1 MEHVLPPAEELARLD
16 RELAE
21 LEARRARLLTRR
33 AWLLAALRPPAP
45 SAAPGWNPS
54 AWGAPGTG
62 RPDAPARPWGS
73 VPPKGPSAPRG
84 AQNVLLTLGGLLLT
98 VAAIAFTLVSWGS
111 MGIGG
116 RSAVLALVTAGAL
129 AAPAVLLKRGLTAT
143 AEALTALA
151 LVLTLLDAYAVHA
164 VAAPDTD
171 GLGFTAGAAAVL
183 AALWTGY
190 GLALSRLRLPLP
202 AAVVL
207 AQWPL
212 LFGAWAAGAPASV
225 VGWALLATAV
235 LDGAIA
241 LWGRGTGARVT
252 ACVGGSVMGASA
264 LLVGL
269 TQSVTASGPLGALAP
284 GALLLT
290 AAAAALAGAW
300 RAPRGVA
307 RAGGVVAGLA
317 VVAAVGGVPAAALP
331 EGWRV
336 LAYVSAALALTA
348 VVRTGL
354 PGNAA
359 LGVLVASAAVVAG
372 ALAGALPGLAAVLL
386 GPVTLLPDAWAG
398 PEEGF
403 RAALGSTL
411 PWPELRAA
419 PVVLAVTAALLG
431 SAYRWW
437 PSWAR
442 IAEPLIAREA
452 PGSGATAAPG
462 ASGTPGAGV
471 AAGATHGAGTPGA
484 PDSGTPRAGGT
495 AVPGAP
501 GAAGAGGTPDPE
513 RPDAGTPVGA
523 AAPGASGAPGTG
535 GRAGAGGAAGAPAA
549 AAPGTGAP
557 WYAGGPAGAPWYT
570 GGASAARGRPAAAAL
585 RGAAGAAA
593 AVLGWGALLLAG
605 AVLDVPYA
613 VAVGGETVLVAGLLA
628 LAVHGTDG
636 GRDGSAAVRG
646 TALVVAPAGAVSA
659 GLLSLASE
667 GASYAVFGVLAALFA
682 GAAVR
687 ARGGVP
693 RTVFAVA
700 ATAGCTVLTG
710 FAGRSLGLAPHEAAP
725 LVLLVPALT
734 VLLGAGLRR
743 DPVAAPVELTG
754 ALGALVAVGLAV
766 PDAPFLA
773 LVLALCGVLA
783 AGAAVRPERRPVA
796 GHLAAALFVLA
807 TWVRLGASEVSFP
820 EAYTLPVTVPALV
833 VGFLRRRKDPEASSW
848 TAYGPGLA
856 VTLLPSL
863 AVAWTD
869 PDWRR
874 PLLLGVAA
882 LVITLLGARHR
893 LQALLL
899 LGGAVLALDGL
910 HELAPYV
917 VQVAGA
923 LPRWLPP
930 ALAGLLLLVVGAT
943 YEQRLRDARRLRDAL
958 GRMR

>member
-1 MEHVLPPAEELARLD
+1 MEHVPPPAEELARLD

-21 LEARRARLLTRR
+21 LDARRAQLLTRR

-45 SAAPGWNPS
+45 TAAPGWNPS
-54 AWGAPGTG
+54 AWGAPAAG
-62 RPDAPARPWGS
+62 RPGAPAQPWGY
-73 VPPKGPSAPRG
+73 VPPKQPSTPRS

-98 VAAIAFTLVSWGS
+98 IAAIAFTLVSWGS

-116 RSAVLALVTAGAL
+116 RSAVLALVTVAAL
-129 AAPAVLLKRGLTAT
+129 AAPAVLLRRGLTAT
-143 AEALTALA
+143 AEALAALA

-171 GLGFTAGAAAVL
+171 GLGFTAVAAAVL
-183 AALWTGY
+183 AALWTAY
-190 GLALSRLRLPLP
+190 GLALGKLHLPLP

-212 LFGAWAAGAPASV
+212 LFGAWAAGAPGLV

-241 LWGRGTGARVT
+241 LWGKGTGTRVT
-252 ACVGGSVMGASA
+252 ACVGGSVMAFSA

-269 TQSVTASGPLGALAP
+269 TLSVTASGPLGALAP

-290 AAAAALAGAW
+290 GAAAALAGAW
-300 RAPRGVA
+300 RAPKGFA
-307 RAGGVVAGLA
+307 RASGVVAGLA
-317 VVAAVGGVPAAALP
+317 VVAAVGGVPAAAVP
-331 EGWRV
+331 EDWGV
-336 LAYVSAALALTA
+336 LAYLSAGLALTA

-354 PGNAA
+354 PRNAV

-386 GPVTLLPDAWAG
+386 GPVALLSDVWAG
-398 PEEGF
+398 SPEGF

-411 PWPELRAA
+411 PWTGLAA
-419 PVVLAVTAALLG
+419 TPVVLAVSAGLLG

-437 PSWAR
+437 PSLAR
-442 IAEPLIAREA
+442 IAAPLIAREEPGPAGAAAYGAGSAGA
-452 PGSGATAAPG
+452 PGTGTPEAGGAAVPGTGGEPGAGTAGTGGTPAPG
-462 ASGTPGAGV
+462 ASGA
-471 AAGATHGAGTPGA
+471 
-484 PDSGTPRAGGT
+484 
-495 AVPGAP
+495 GAP
-501 GAAGAGGTPDPE
+501 GAP
-513 RPDAGTPVGA
+513 GA
-523 AAPGASGAPGTG
+523 AAPGASGAPWYAG
-535 GRAGAGGAAGAPAA
+535 GRAR
-549 AAPGTGAP
+549 AP
-557 WYAGGPAGAPWYT
+557 WYAGGAPAV
-570 GGASAARGRPAAAAL
+570 RRRPSAAAL
-585 RGAAGAAA
+585 RGAAGAGA

-613 VAVGGETVLVAGLLA
+613 VAVAGETVLVAGLLA
-628 LAVHGTDG
+628 LAVRGAG
-636 GRDGSAAVRG
+636 SGRDASAAVPV
-646 TALVVAPAGAVSA
+646 TALVVALAGAVSA
-659 GLLSLASE
+659 GLLSLASQ
-667 GASYAVFGVLAALFA
+667 GASYAVFGALTALFA
-682 GAAVR
+682 GASVR
-687 ARGGVP
+687 TGAGVE
-693 RTVFAVA
+693 RAVFAVA
-700 ATAGCTVLTG
+700 ATVGGTVLTG
-710 FAGRSLGLAPHEAAP
+710 FAGRSLELAPHEAAP

-734 VLLGAGLRR
+734 VLFGARLRR
-743 DPVAAPVELTG
+743 NPVALPVELTG

-766 PDAPFLA
+766 PDAPFLD

-796 GHLAAALFVLA
+796 GYLAAALFVLA
-807 TWVRLGASEVSFP
+807 TWVRLAASEVSFP

-856 VTLLPSL
+856 ATLLPSL

-869 PDWRR
+869 PDWQR

-882 LVITLLGARHR
+882 LVVTLLGARHR

-943 YEQRLRDARRLRDAL
+943 YEQRLCDARRLKDAL

>member
-1 MEHVLPPAEELARLD
+1 MEHVPPPAEELARLD

-21 LEARRARLLTRR
+21 LDARRAQLLTRR

-45 SAAPGWNPS
+45 TAAPGWNPS
-54 AWGAPGTG
+54 AWGAPAAG
-62 RPDAPARPWGS
+62 RPGAPAQPWGY
-73 VPPKGPSAPRG
+73 VPPKQPSAPRS

-98 VAAIAFTLVSWGS
+98 IAAIAFTLVSWGS

-116 RSAVLALVTAGAL
+116 RSAVLALVTVAAL
-129 AAPAVLLKRGLTAT
+129 AAPAVLLRRGLTAT
-143 AEALTALA
+143 AEALAALA

-171 GLGFTAGAAAVL
+171 GLGFTAVAAAVL
-183 AALWTGY
+183 AALWTAY
-190 GLALSRLRLPLP
+190 GLALGKLHLPLP

-212 LFGAWAAGAPASV
+212 LFGAWAAGAPTLV

-241 LWGRGTGARVT
+241 LWGKGTGTRVT
-252 ACVGGSVMGASA
+252 ACVGGSVMAFSA
-264 LLVGL
+264 LMVGL
-269 TQSVTASGPLGALAP
+269 TLSVTASGPLGALAP

-290 AAAAALAGAW
+290 GAAAALAGAW
-300 RAPRGVA
+300 RAPKGFA

-317 VVAAVGGVPAAALP
+317 VVAAVGGVPAAAVP
-331 EGWRV
+331 EDWGV
-336 LAYVSAALALTA
+336 LAYLSAGLALTA

-354 PGNAA
+354 PRNAV

-386 GPVTLLPDAWAG
+386 GPVSLLSDVWAG
-398 PEEGF
+398 SPEGF

-411 PWPELRAA
+411 PWTGLAA
-419 PVVLAVTAALLG
+419 TPVVLAVSAGLLG

-437 PSWAR
+437 PSLAR
-442 IAEPLIAREA
+442 IAAPLIAREEPGPAGAAAYGAGSAGA
-452 PGSGATAAPG
+452 PGTGTPEAGGAAVPGTGGEPGAGTAGTGGTPAPG
-462 ASGTPGAGV
+462 ASGAK
-471 AAGATHGAGTPGA
+471 APGA
-484 PDSGTPRAGGT
+484 P
-495 AVPGAP
+495 
-501 GAAGAGGTPDPE
+501 
-513 RPDAGTPVGA
+513 GA
-523 AAPGASGAPGTG
+523 AAPGASGAPWYAG
-535 GRAGAGGAAGAPAA
+535 GRA
-549 AAPGTGAP
+549 GAP
-557 WYAGGPAGAPWYT
+557 WYAGGAP
-570 GGASAARGRPAAAAL
+570 AARRRPSAAAL
-585 RGAAGAAA
+585 RGAAGAGAV
-593 AVLGWGALLLAG
+593 VLGWGALLLAG

-613 VAVGGETVLVAGLLA
+613 VAVAGETVLVAGLLA
-628 LAVHGTDG
+628 LAVRGAG
-636 GRDGSAAVRG
+636 SGRDASAAVPV
-646 TALVVAPAGAVSA
+646 TALVVALAGAVSA

-667 GASYAVFGVLAALFA
+667 GASYAVFGALTALFA
-682 GAAVR
+682 GASVR
-687 ARGGVP
+687 AGAGVE
-693 RTVFAVA
+693 RAVFAVA
-700 ATAGCTVLTG
+700 ATVGGTVLTG
-710 FAGRSLGLAPHEAAP
+710 FAGRSLGLASHEAAP
-725 LVLLVPALT
+725 LVLLVSALT
-734 VLLGAGLRR
+734 VLFGARLRR
-743 DPVAAPVELTG
+743 NPVALPVELTG

-796 GHLAAALFVLA
+796 GYLAAALFVLA
-807 TWVRLGASEVSFP
+807 TWVRLAASEVSFP

-856 VTLLPSL
+856 ATLLPSL

-869 PDWRR
+869 PDWQR

-882 LVITLLGARHR
+882 LVVTLLGARHR

-943 YEQRLRDARRLRDAL
+943 YEQRLRDARRLKDAL

>member
-1 MEHVLPPAEELARLD
+1 MEHVPPPAEELARLD

-21 LEARRARLLTRR
+21 LDARRAQLLTRR

-45 SAAPGWNPS
+45 TAAPGWNPS
-54 AWGAPGTG
+54 AWGAPAAG
-62 RPDAPARPWGS
+62 RPGAPAQPWGY
-73 VPPKGPSAPRG
+73 VPPKQPSAPRS

-98 VAAIAFTLVSWGS
+98 IAAIAFTLVSWGS

-116 RSAVLALVTAGAL
+116 RSAVLALVTVAAL
-129 AAPAVLLKRGLTAT
+129 AAPAVLLRRGLTAT
-143 AEALTALA
+143 AEALAALA

-171 GLGFTAGAAAVL
+171 GLGFTAVAAGVL
-183 AALWTGY
+183 AALWTAY
-190 GLALSRLRLPLP
+190 GLALGKLHLPLP

-212 LFGAWAAGAPASV
+212 LFGAWAAGAPALV

-241 LWGRGTGARVT
+241 LWGKGTGTRVT
-252 ACVGGSVMGASA
+252 ACLGGSVMAFSA
-264 LLVGL
+264 LMVGL
-269 TQSVTASGPLGALAP
+269 TLSVTASGPLGALAP

-290 AAAAALAGAW
+290 GAAAALAGAW
-300 RAPRGVA
+300 RAPRGFA

-317 VVAAVGGVPAAALP
+317 VVAAVGGVPAAAVP

-336 LAYVSAALALTA
+336 LAYLLAGLALTA
-348 VVRTGL
+348 VVRTRL
-354 PGNAA
+354 PRNAA
-359 LGVLVASAAVVAG
+359 IGVLVAPAAVVAG
-372 ALAGALPGLAAVLL
+372 ALVGALPGLAAVLL
-386 GPVTLLPDAWAG
+386 GPVTLLSDVWAG
-398 PEEGF
+398 WPEGF
-403 RAALGSTL
+403 RAAVGSTL
-411 PWPELRAA
+411 PWSELAAA
-419 PVVLAVTAALLG
+419 PVVLAVSAGLLG

-437 PSWAR
+437 PSLAR
-442 IAEPLIAREA
+442 IAAPLIAREEPGPGGKPESAGAAAYDAGPAGSAGA
-452 PGSGATAAPG
+452 PGTGTPEAGGAAVPGTGGEPGAGTAGTGGTPAPG
-462 ASGTPGAGV
+462 ASGA
-471 AAGATHGAGTPGA
+471 
-484 PDSGTPRAGGT
+484 
-495 AVPGAP
+495 GAP
-501 GAAGAGGTPDPE
+501 GAP
-513 RPDAGTPVGA
+513 GA
-523 AAPGASGAPGTG
+523 AAPGASGAPWYAG
-535 GRAGAGGAAGAPAA
+535 GRA
-549 AAPGTGAP
+549 GAP
-557 WYAGGPAGAPWYT
+557 WYAGGAP
-570 GGASAARGRPAAAAL
+570 AARRRPSGAAL
-585 RGAAGAAA
+585 RGAAGAGA

-613 VAVGGETVLVAGLLA
+613 VAVAGETVLVAGLLA
-628 LAVHGTDG
+628 LAVRRAGS
-636 GRDGSAAVRG
+636 GRDASAAVPV
-646 TALVVAPAGAVSA
+646 TALVVALAGAVSA

-667 GASYAVFGVLAALFA
+667 GASYAVFGALTALFA
-682 GAAVR
+682 GASVR
-687 ARGGVP
+687 AGAGVE
-693 RTVFAVA
+693 RAVFAVA
-700 ATAGCTVLTG
+700 ATVGGTVLTG
-710 FAGRSLGLAPHEAAP
+710 FAGRSLELAPHEAAP

-734 VLLGAGLRR
+734 VLFGARLRR
-743 DPVAAPVELTG
+743 NPVALPVELTG

-796 GHLAAALFVLA
+796 GYLAAALFVLA
-807 TWVRLGASEVSFP
+807 TWVRLAASEVSFP

-856 VTLLPSL
+856 ATLLPSL

-869 PDWRR
+869 PDWQR

-882 LVITLLGARHR
+882 LVVTLLGARHR

-943 YEQRLRDARRLRDAL
+943 YEQRLRDARRLKDAL

>member
-21 LEARRARLLTRR
+21 LDARRAQLLTRR

-62 RPDAPARPWGS
+62 RPDAPARPWGL
-73 VPPKGPSAPRG
+73 VPPKSPSAPRG

-98 VAAIAFTLVSWGS
+98 IAAIAFTLVSWGS

-171 GLGFTAGAAAVL
+171 GLGFTAVAAAVL

-190 GLALSRLRLPLP
+190 GLALGRLHLPLP

-207 AQWPL
+207 GQWPL

-241 LWGRGTGARVT
+241 LWGRGTGTRVT

-336 LAYVSAALALTA
+336 LAYISAALALTA

-372 ALAGALPGLAAVLL
+372 ALVGALPGLAAVLL

-411 PWPELRAA
+411 PWRELRAA

-437 PSWAR
+437 PSWVR

-452 PGSGATAAPG
+452 PGSGATAA
-462 ASGTPGAGV
+462 GT
-471 AAGATHGAGTPGA
+471 
-484 PDSGTPRAGGT
+484 
-495 AVPGAP
+495 
-501 GAAGAGGTPDPE
+501 
-513 RPDAGTPVGA
+513 
-523 AAPGASGAPGTG
+523 
-535 GRAGAGGAAGAPAA
+535 PAA

-557 WYAGGPAGAPWYT
+557 WYAGGPAEAPWYT
-570 GGASAARGRPAAAAL
+570 GGASAARGRPSAAAL

-593 AVLGWGALLLAG
+593 TVLGWGALLLAG

-667 GASYAVFGVLAALFA
+667 RASYAVFGALAALFA

-693 RTVFAVA
+693 RAVFAVA

-743 DPVAAPVELTG
+743 DPVAPPVELTG

-766 PDAPFLA
+766 PDTPFLA

-943 YEQRLRDARRLRDAL
+943 YEQRLRDARRLKDAL

>member
-1 MEHVLPPAEELARLD
+1 MEHVPPPAEELARLD

-21 LEARRARLLTRR
+21 LDARRAQLLTRR

-45 SAAPGWNPS
+45 TATPGWNPS
-54 AWGAPGTG
+54 AWGAPAAD
-62 RPDAPARPWGS
+62 RPGAPAQPWGY
-73 VPPKGPSAPRG
+73 VPPKQPSAPRS

-98 VAAIAFTLVSWGS
+98 IAAIAFTLVSWGS

-116 RSAVLALVTAGAL
+116 RSAVLALVTVAAL
-129 AAPAVLLKRGLTAT
+129 AAPAVLLRRGLTAT
-143 AEALTALA
+143 AEALAALA

-171 GLGFTAGAAAVL
+171 GLGFTAVAAGVL
-183 AALWTGY
+183 AALWTAY
-190 GLALSRLRLPLP
+190 GLTLGKLHLPLP

-212 LFGAWAAGAPASV
+212 LFGAWAAGAPALV

-241 LWGRGTGARVT
+241 LWGKGTGARVT
-252 ACVGGSVMGASA
+252 ACVGGSVMAFSA
-264 LLVGL
+264 LMVGL
-269 TQSVTASGPLGALAP
+269 TLSVTASGPLGALAP

-290 AAAAALAGAW
+290 GAAAALAGAW
-300 RAPRGVA
+300 RAPRGFA

-317 VVAAVGGVPAAALP
+317 VVAAVGGVLAAAVP

-336 LAYVSAALALTA
+336 LAYLLAGLALTA
-348 VVRTGL
+348 VVRTRL
-354 PGNAA
+354 PRNAA
-359 LGVLVASAAVVAG
+359 IGVLVASAAVVAG
-372 ALAGALPGLAAVLL
+372 ALVGALPGLAAVLL
-386 GPVTLLPDAWAG
+386 GPVTLLSDVWAG
-398 PEEGF
+398 SPEGF
-403 RAALGSTL
+403 RSAVGSTL
-411 PWPELRAA
+411 PWSELAAA
-419 PVVLAVTAALLG
+419 PVVLAASAGLLG

-437 PSWAR
+437 PSLAR
-442 IAEPLIAREA
+442 IAAPLTAREE
-452 PGSGATAAPG
+452 PG
-462 ASGTPGAGV
+462 
-471 AAGATHGAGTPGA
+471 
-484 PDSGTPRAGGT
+484 PD
-495 AVPGAP
+495 
-501 GAAGAGGTPDPE
+501 
-513 RPDAGTPVGA
+513 GA
-523 AAPGASGAPGTG
+523 AAPGASGAPWYAG
-535 GRAGAGGAAGAPAA
+535 GRA
-549 AAPGTGAP
+549 GAP
-557 WYAGGPAGAPWYT
+557 WYAGGAP
-570 GGASAARGRPAAAAL
+570 AARRRPSGAAL
-585 RGAAGAAA
+585 RGAAGAGA

-613 VAVGGETVLVAGLLA
+613 VAVAGETVLVAGLLA
-628 LAVHGTDG
+628 LAVRGAG
-636 GRDGSAAVRG
+636 SGRDASAAVPV
-646 TALVVAPAGAVSA
+646 TALVVALAGAASA

-667 GASYAVFGVLAALFA
+667 GASYAVFGALTALFA
-682 GAAVR
+682 GASVR
-687 ARGGVP
+687 AGAGVE
-693 RTVFAVA
+693 RAVFAVA
-700 ATAGCTVLTG
+700 AAVGGTVLTG
-710 FAGRSLGLAPHEAAP
+710 FAGRSLELAPPEAAP

-734 VLLGAGLRR
+734 VLFGARLRR
-743 DPVAAPVELTG
+743 NPVALPVELTG

-796 GHLAAALFVLA
+796 GYLAAALFVLA
-807 TWVRLGASEVSFP
+807 TWVRLAASEVSFP

-856 VTLLPSL
+856 ATLLPSL

-869 PDWRR
+869 PDWQR
-874 PLLLGVAA
+874 PLLLGGAA
-882 LVITLLGARHR
+882 LVVTLLGARHR

-943 YEQRLRDARRLRDAL
+943 YEQRLRDARRLKDAL
-958 GRMR
+958 GRMH

>member
-1 MEHVLPPAEELARLD
+1 MEHVPPPAEELARLD

-21 LEARRARLLTRR
+21 LDARRAQLLTRR

-45 SAAPGWNPS
+45 TAAPGWNPS
-54 AWGAPGTG
+54 AWGAPPSG
-62 RPDAPARPWGS
+62 RPGAPAQPWGY
-73 VPPKGPSAPRG
+73 VPPKQPSAPRS

-98 VAAIAFTLVSWGS
+98 IAAIAFTLVSWGS

-116 RSAVLALVTAGAL
+116 RSAVLAAVTVGAL
-129 AAPAVLLKRGLTAT
+129 AAPAVLLRRGLTAT
-143 AEALTALA
+143 AEALAALA

-171 GLGFTAGAAAVL
+171 GLGFTAVAAGVL
-183 AALWTGY
+183 AALWTAY
-190 GLALSRLRLPLP
+190 GLALGKLHLPLP

-212 LFGAWAAGAPASV
+212 LFGAWAAGAPALV

-241 LWGRGTGARVT
+241 LWGKGTGARVT
-252 ACVGGSVMGASA
+252 ACVGGSVMAFSA
-264 LLVGL
+264 LMVGL
-269 TQSVTASGPLGALAP
+269 TLSVTASGPLGALAP

-300 RAPRGVA
+300 RAPRGFA

-317 VVAAVGGVPAAALP
+317 VVAAVGGVPAAAVP

-336 LAYVSAALALTA
+336 LAYLLAGLALTA
-348 VVRTGL
+348 VVRTRL
-354 PGNAA
+354 PRNAA
-359 LGVLVASAAVVAG
+359 IGVLVASAAVAAG
-372 ALAGALPGLAAVLL
+372 ALVGALPGLAAVLL
-386 GPVTLLPDAWAG
+386 GPVTLLSDVWAG
-398 PEEGF
+398 SPEGF
-403 RAALGSTL
+403 RSAVGSTL
-411 PWPELRAA
+411 PWSELAAA
-419 PVVLAVTAALLG
+419 PVVLALVAGLLG
-431 SAYRWW
+431 AAYRWW
-437 PSWAR
+437 PSPAR
-442 IAEPLIAREA
+442 IAAPLIAREE
-452 PGSGATAAPG
+452 PGSAGA
-462 ASGTPGAGV
+462 ASYGAGP
-471 AAGATHGAGTPGA
+471 AGSA
-484 PDSGTPRAGGT
+484 
-495 AVPGAP
+495 GAP
-501 GAAGAGGTPDPE
+501 GTGTPE
-513 RPDAGTPVGA
+513 AGGA
-523 AAPGASGAPGTG
+523 AAPGASGAPWYAG
-535 GRAGAGGAAGAPAA
+535 GRAGAPWFAGGAPAA
-549 AAPGTGAP
+549 
-557 WYAGGPAGAPWYT
+557 
-570 GGASAARGRPAAAAL
+570 RRRPSGAAL
-585 RGAAGAAA
+585 RGASGAGA

-613 VAVGGETVLVAGLLA
+613 IAVAGETVLVAGLLA
-628 LAVHGTDG
+628 LAVRGAG
-636 GRDGSAAVRG
+636 SGRDGSTAVPV
-646 TALVVAPAGAVSA
+646 TALVVALAAAVSA

-667 GASYAVFGVLAALFA
+667 GASYAVFGALTVLFA
-682 GAAVR
+682 GASVR
-687 ARGGVP
+687 AGAGVP
-693 RTVFAVA
+693 RAVFAVA
-700 ATAGCTVLTG
+700 ATVGGTVLSG

-734 VLLGAGLRR
+734 VLFGARLRR
-743 DPVAAPVELTG
+743 NPVALPVELTG
-754 ALGALVAVGLAV
+754 AVGALVAVGLAV

-796 GHLAAALFVLA
+796 GYLAAALFVLA
-807 TWVRLGASEVSFP
+807 TWVRLAASEVSFP

-856 VTLLPSL
+856 ATLLPSL

-869 PDWRR
+869 PDWQR

-882 LVITLLGARHR
+882 LVITLLGARYR

-943 YEQRLRDARRLRDAL
+943 YEQRLRDARRLKDAL